1 MIHKTKYFFIAD
13 SFVSPYKET
22 VEELKQTIIE
32 YKKENP
38 DEQCLVYKM
47 ETFLVLDK
55 HGNIVY
61 DGQFKIRDY
70 NTEDEVI

>member
-55 HGNIVY
+55 YGNVVY
-61 DGQFKIRDY
+61 AGQFKIRDY